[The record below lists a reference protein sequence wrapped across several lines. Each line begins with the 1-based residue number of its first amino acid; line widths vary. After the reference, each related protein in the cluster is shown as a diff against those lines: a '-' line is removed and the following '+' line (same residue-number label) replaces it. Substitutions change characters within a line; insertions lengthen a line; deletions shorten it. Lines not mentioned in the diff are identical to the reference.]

1 MKRSFILASI
11 AIGLCAPSANADG
24 VDLVPYF
31 TRVAGGGHS
40 FHYIVAMMLVFMAG
54 NYALNFTVIGLPAV
68 RFGSVPAATVATG
81 LLVLTLF
88 GQLADRLGALLAA
101 FFAQPVTF
109 IFRLQGEAAWAVP
122 LLILNFL
129 FSGLAVAALAFYFL
143 RRRWFVQGRLP
154 WIVAVAASLITNP
167 AWVIGLWFFRRAS

>member
-1 MKRSFILASI
+1 MKRTLILASI
-11 AIGLCAPSANADG
+11 TVGLFAPSAHADG

-40 FHYIVAMMLVFMAG
+40 CYYIAAMMLAFMAV
-54 NYALNFTVIGLPAV
+54 NYALNFAVIGLPAV
-68 RFGSVPAATVATG
+68 RFGSVPIVTVATG
-81 LLVLTLF
+81 LIALTLF
-88 GQLADRLGALLAA
+88 GQLADRVGALLAT

-143 RRRWFVQGRLP
+143 HRRWRVQGRLP
-154 WIVAVAASLITNP
+154 WMVAIAAGLITNP
-167 AWVIGLWFFRRAS
+167 AWVIGLWFIRGA